1 MRNNIV
7 HSGVE
12 TYVSTSV
19 KDVSSE
25 QFNGVIADNDIA
37 LVDFW
42 ASWCGPCRAFA
53 PVFERSSEA
62 HPDVVHA
69 KVDTQAE
76 RDLAATLEIRS
87 IPTVMAFRDGVLVYS
102 QPGAMH
108 PAALEDLISRVK
120 ALDMAEVRAKIA
132 ARKAASA

>member
-1 MRNNIV
+1 MTTKNLTFDDFESTVVDNPIV
-7 HSGVE
+7 
-12 TYVSTSV
+12 
-19 KDVSSE
+19 
-25 QFNGVIADNDIA
+25 

-53 PVFERSSEA
+53 PVFERSSET

-76 RDLAATLEIRS
+76 RDLAAALEIRS
-87 IPTVMAFRDGVLVYS
+87 IPTIMAFRDGVLVYS

-120 ALDMAEVRAKIA
+120 ALDMTEVRAKIA
-132 ARKAASA
+132 ARKAASASRG

>member
-1 MRNNIV
+1 MTIKNL
-7 HSGVE
+7 
-12 TYVSTSV
+12 TYDDFESTV
-19 KDVSSE
+19 VDNPV
-25 QFNGVIADNDIA
+25 VI
-37 LVDFW
+37 VDFW

-69 KVDTQAE
+69 KVDTQSE
-76 RDLAATLEIRS
+76 RDLAATLEVRS

-102 QPGAMH
+102 QAGAMP
-108 PAALEDLISRVK
+108 PAALEDLITRVE

-132 ARKAASA
+132 ARKAAARA

>member
-1 MRNNIV
+1 MAIRNLTFDDFESTIIDNPIV
-7 HSGVE
+7 
-12 TYVSTSV
+12 
-19 KDVSSE
+19 
-25 QFNGVIADNDIA
+25 

-53 PVFERSSEA
+53 PVFERSSQT

-76 RDLAATLEIRS
+76 RDLAAAVEIRS

-102 QPGAMH
+102 QSGAL
-108 PAALEDLISRVK
+108 PLAALDDLISKVK
-120 ALDMAEVRAKIA
+120 SLDMADVRAKIA
-132 ARKAASA
+132 ARKAAATA